1 MEAFS
6 ALEVPI
12 GCVIYDPRSDKI
24 ISWGRNRTNEDKNGT
39 RHAELVALERLHE
52 ELGYEETKGLEWGEM
67 ELYVTVEPCVM
78 CAAALRYL
86 GIKKVYYGC
95 GNERFG
101 GCGSVLPVHTDN
113 DAYFPKEVAGLKC
126 EVVKE
131 FRNECVMLLRRFY
144 VRENEKAPNPKKKTK
159 RVLKEIEEE

>member
-1 MEAFS
+1 M
-6 ALEVPI
+6 
-12 GCVIYDPRSDKI
+12 

-39 RHAELVALERLHE
+39 RHAELVALDRLQNE
-52 ELGYEETKGLEWGEM
+52 IGYEATKGLKWSEM

-86 GIKKVYYGC
+86 GLGKVYYGC

-101 GCGSVLPVHTDN
+101 GCGSVLSVHTGPFIPN
-113 DAYFPKEVAGLKC
+113 PIPELNC
-126 EVVKE
+126 EVLDE
-131 FRNECVMLLRRFY
+131 FRGECIMLLRRFY

-159 RVLKEIEEE
+159 RILKPVE